1 MQKANEFIVR
11 EMQSKS
17 IHKERY
23 IERLEMEEKGDGEE
37 NGEGEK
43 RYRENRKR
51 GMDILLVS
59 LGHVS

>member
-1 MQKANEFIVR
+1 M
-11 EMQSKS
+11 
-17 IHKERY
+17 
-23 IERLEMEEKGDGEE
+23 EMEEKGDGEE